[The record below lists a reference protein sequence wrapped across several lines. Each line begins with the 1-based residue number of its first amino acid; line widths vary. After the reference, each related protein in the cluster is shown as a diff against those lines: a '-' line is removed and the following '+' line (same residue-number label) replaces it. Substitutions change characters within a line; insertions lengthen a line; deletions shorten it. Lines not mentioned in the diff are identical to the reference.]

1 MWMAVRTMPGEYAV
15 CDLRIHVTTEV
26 ADNEQ

>member
-1 MWMAVRTMPGEYAV
+1 MRLAVRTMPGEYAV
-15 CDLRIHVTTEV
+15 CTFRIHVTPKV